1 MFHLSQVQLE
11 EVSTAY
17 KSSYE
22 SELLDD
28 ILLKY
33 TGENKVVLLDK
44 LGRGKTMH
52 CMLYK
57 LEDSFAGTL
66 GLSLTQVLFTRLA
79 RLKPMENLVI
89 FNY

>member
-17 KSSYE
+17 KSAYE

-28 ILLKY
+28 ILSKY
-33 TGENKVVLLDK
+33 NGENKTVLLDK

-52 CMLYK
+52 CLLYK
-57 LEDSFAGTL
+57 LDL
-66 GLSLTQVLFTRLA
+66 
-79 RLKPMENLVI
+79 
-89 FNY
+89 